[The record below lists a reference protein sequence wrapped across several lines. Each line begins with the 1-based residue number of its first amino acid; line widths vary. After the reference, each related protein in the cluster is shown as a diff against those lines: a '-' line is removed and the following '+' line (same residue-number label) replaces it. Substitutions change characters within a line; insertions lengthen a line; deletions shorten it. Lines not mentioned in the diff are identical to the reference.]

1 MKQSINHKMMNDVAV
16 KKLKLHYNTT
26 NVWESASVFRH
37 SFLRR
42 IILGCNT
49 AFIAT
54 GRCKICK
61 KKKEFCSKIS
71 YAKIIEIW
79 RFLAGKNLCQHV
91 NISIYIVNVK
101 GSHSNALMET
111 GSYFCISVT
120 LLQPIHRL

>member
-61 KKKEFCSKIS
+61 KKNFVRK
-71 YAKIIEIW
+71 Y
-79 RFLAGKNLCQHV
+79 
-91 NISIYIVNVK
+91 
-101 GSHSNALMET
+101 LMRK
-111 GSYFCISVT
+111 
-120 LLQPIHRL
+120 LLKFEDF